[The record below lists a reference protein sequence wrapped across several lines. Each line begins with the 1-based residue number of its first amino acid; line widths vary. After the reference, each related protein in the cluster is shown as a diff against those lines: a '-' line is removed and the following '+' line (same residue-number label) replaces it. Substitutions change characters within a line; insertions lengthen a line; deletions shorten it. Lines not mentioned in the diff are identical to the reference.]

1 MGRASALGCR
11 RSITCTAGSRA
22 GWRWWPRSRSSS
34 TRAGRTS
41 PGCARPGRSC
51 GRSRSARSR
60 CRPGTSRSCWLLRAP
75 RRTRMGGC
83 CWRPWRG
90 SRASRCA
97 CSRRRTGA
105 RPRVRRPCPP
115 TRGWSTGFP
124 TRGPCRAATPSSATP
139 ATGRWCARSPAA
151 CPWWRARTRGTW
163 PRTRPGC
170 AGPAPGFRCRA
181 ASRRRAASGWRCA
194 ACWATPRTRGAPRSC
209 ATGPSATTGPRSPP
223 TSSSALCSGD
233 AARGTVAGV
242 SHRPSL
248 WIDRED
254 GRDPDAGPFSSA
266 RWRRQVLEAEE
277 RRRVP
282 EEPEPPAGPPPAA
295 RRRLLPILAVAVAVT
310 ALALSAAALLDG
322 GGDEADLLATD
333 GGRLA
338 PTQVGRVYESA
349 APGVVSV
356 QSGPSSGTGFVVNRD
371 GTLITN
377 AHVVGESN
385 TAQVSFGDSGRMV
398 DADVLGTDVSSD
410 LAVLRVDPGSVDRL
424 RPLPLAN
431 SDRVRVGDAVVAVGN
446 PFGLDRTATAGI
458 VSAGGPEIPGPHR
471 FPIHP
476 LVPTDAPIN
485 PGNSGGPLLDARGRV
500 IGVNT
505 QIATGG
511 TSSGNVGIGFAVPAN
526 TVRQVLPALV
536 RGER

>member
-1 MGRASALGCR
+1 
-11 RSITCTAGSRA
+11 
-22 GWRWWPRSRSSS
+22 
-34 TRAGRTS
+34 
-41 PGCARPGRSC
+41 
-51 GRSRSARSR
+51 
-60 CRPGTSRSCWLLRAP
+60 
-75 RRTRMGGC
+75 
-83 CWRPWRG
+83 
-90 SRASRCA
+90 
-97 CSRRRTGA
+97 
-105 RPRVRRPCPP
+105 
-115 TRGWSTGFP
+115 
-124 TRGPCRAATPSSATP
+124 
-139 ATGRWCARSPAA
+139 
-151 CPWWRARTRGTW
+151 
-163 PRTRPGC
+163 
-170 AGPAPGFRCRA
+170 
-181 ASRRRAASGWRCA
+181 
-194 ACWATPRTRGAPRSC
+194 
-209 ATGPSATTGPRSPP
+209 
-223 TSSSALCSGD
+223 
-233 AARGTVAGV
+233 V

-282 EEPEPPAGPPPAA
+282 EEPEPPEGPPPPA
-295 RRRLLPILAVAVAVT
+295 RRRLLPVLAVAVAVA

-322 GGDEADLLATD
+322 GGDEADLLTTD

-338 PTQVGRVYESA
+338 PTQAGRVYESA

-356 QSGPSSGTGFVVNRD
+356 QAGRATGTGFVVNRD

-377 AHVVGESN
+377 AHVVSGAD
-385 TAQVSFGDSGRMV
+385 TAQVSFGDSGRTV
-398 DADVLGTDVSSD
+398 DAEVLGTDVSSD
-410 LAVLRVDPGSVDRL
+410 LAVLRVDPASVDSL

-458 VSAGGPEIPGPHR
+458 VSAVGREIRAPDGFQIDHV
-471 FPIHP
+471 IQ
-476 LVPTDAPIN
+476 TDAPIN

-536 RGER
+536 RGERIERPFLGVTSSPSPLGGAEIQGVTPGGPAAGSGLRAGDVITRVNGAPISDPDDLSQIVSGLEPGDEVEVEVRRDGEEQTFEVELGTRPGP